1 MPTATEPLL
10 RTEGVTVRFGG
21 LLALENASIDVQP
34 GTLTALI
41 GPNGAGK
48 STLVQVV
55 SGFQRPTSGDVLL
68 RGQSI
73 VGRKPHELVKLG
85 LARTFQDVE
94 IFGRLTVAEN
104 VAMALPDQGSDSMT
118 RLLTRPWQI
127 HRERGEVTSTVTDIL
142 EQLGL
147 MPLADELT
155 ENLSFGLQKQVVL
168 GRLLATGAELLI
180 FDEPG
185 AGLPRADVRG
195 LGQLLRETV
204 TTGGKTVL
212 LIDHNMELVLE
223 FADIVHVLHAGRVI
237 VSGTP
242 EQIRNDERVMDV
254 YLSRQTPAARERAGQ
269 GFARDEEAG
278 RP

>member
-1 MPTATEPLL
+1 MPPATEPLL

-68 RGQSI
+68 RGESI

-104 VAMALPDQGSDSMT
+104 VAMALPDQRSDSMT
-118 RLLTRPWQI
+118 Q
-127 HRERGEVTSTVTDIL
+127 V
-142 EQLGL
+142 
-147 MPLADELT
+147 AD
-155 ENLSFGLQKQVVL
+155 QAV
-168 GRLLATGAELLI
+168 A
-180 FDEPG
+180 DPPG
-185 AGLPRADVRG
+185 ARRSHQHGHRHPRDNLA
-195 LGQLLRETV
+195 
-204 TTGGKTVL
+204 
-212 LIDHNMELVLE
+212 
-223 FADIVHVLHAGRVI
+223 
-237 VSGTP
+237 
-242 EQIRNDERVMDV
+242 
-254 YLSRQTPAARERAGQ
+254 
-269 GFARDEEAG
+269 
-278 RP
+278 

>member
-1 MPTATEPLL
+1 MSESSALL
-10 RTEGVTVRFGG
+10 RTSGLTVRFGG
-21 LLALENASIDVQP
+21 LLALEDASIDVQP

-55 SGFQRPTSGDVLL
+55 SGFQRPTAGDVLL
-68 RGQSI
+68 RGESI
-73 VGRKPHELVKLG
+73 VGRKPHELVRLG

-104 VAMALPDQGSDSMT
+104 IAMALPDQHSDSMI
-118 RLLTRPWQI
+118 RLLTRPRRI
-127 HRERGEVTSTVTDIL
+127 LRERTEVIARTADIL
-142 EQLGL
+142 QRVNLL
-147 MPLADELT
+147 PMADELT
-155 ENLSFGLQKQVVL
+155 ENLSYGQQKQVVL

-195 LGQLLRETV
+195 LGQLLLRVVREE
-204 TTGGKTVL
+204 GKTVL

-223 FADIVHVLHAGRVI
+223 FADVVHVLHAGRVI

-242 EQIRNDERVMDV
+242 DQIRHDERVMDV
-254 YLSRQTPAARERAGQ
+254 YLSRERPGTGHGPTAASN
-269 GFARDEEAG
+269 EEVVK
-278 RP
+278 P

>member
-1 MPTATEPLL
+1 MSESSALL
-10 RTEGVTVRFGG
+10 RTSGLTVRFGG
-21 LLALENASIDVQP
+21 LLALEDASIDVQP

-55 SGFQRPTSGDVLL
+55 SGFQRPTAGDVLL
-68 RGQSI
+68 RGESI
-73 VGRKPHELVKLG
+73 VGRKPHELVRLG

-104 VAMALPDQGSDSMT
+104 IAMALPDQHSDSMI
-118 RLLTRPWQI
+118 RLLTRPRRI
-127 HRERGEVTSTVTDIL
+127 LRERTEVIARTADIL
-142 EQLGL
+142 QRINLL
-147 MPLADELT
+147 PMADELT
-155 ENLSFGLQKQVVL
+155 ENLSYGQQKQVVL

-195 LGQLLRETV
+195 LGQLLRRVVREE
-204 TTGGKTVL
+204 GKTVL

-223 FADIVHVLHAGRVI
+223 FADVVHVLHAGRVI

-242 EQIRNDERVMDV
+242 DQIRHDERVMDV
-254 YLSRQTPAARERAGQ
+254 YLSRERPGTGHGPTAVSN
-269 GFARDEEAG
+269 EEVVK
-278 RP
+278 P

>member
-1 MPTATEPLL
+1 MPPATEPLL
-10 RTEGVTVRFGG
+10 RTENVTVRFGG
-21 LLALENASIDVQP
+21 LLALEDASIDVQP

-73 VGRKPHELVKLG
+73 IGRKPHELVKLG

-104 VAMALPDQGSDSMT
+104 VAMALPDQRSDSMT
-118 RLLTRPWQI
+118 KLLTMPGKI
-127 HRERGEVTSTVTDIL
+127 GRERREVNRAVTEIL
-142 EQLGL
+142 EQLDL

-195 LGQLLRETV
+195 LGELLRKTV
-204 TTGGKTVL
+204 SSGGKTVL

-242 EQIRNDERVMDV
+242 EEIRNDERVMDV

-269 GFARDEEAG
+269 GVTRDEEIR